1 MSNMSLFNKTNH
13 LAEQS
18 EKRSEKLKKLEKVL
32 KENYREMTKS
42 PFLCLID
49 DKRLAN
55 TPAGVLANMIDND
68 SFTVKEKAS
77 IREKRRKVI
86 NIKTA
91 NKSRFKSIKEFE
103 DLERDISGLV
113 MCRDGLKK
121 ERELLEAEIELL
133 RAQINVEL
141 ISHNEAMSH
150 SIWLCEY
157 LDASTTG
164 PKV

>member
-1 MSNMSLFNKTNH
+1 MHNSVINNNKSNFNMSNMSIFNRSNG

-18 EKRSEKLKKLEKVL
+18 EKQSEKLKKLHTIL
-32 KENYREMTKS
+32 KENYREMIEY

-55 TPAGVLANMIDND
+55 TPAYVLGSMIDND

-103 DLERDISGLV
+103 DLEREISGLV
-113 MCRDGLKK
+113 KYKDGLKT
-121 ERELLEAEIELL
+121 ERKFLEAEVDLL
-133 RAQINVEL
+133 RAQIKVEL
-141 ISHNEAMSH
+141 NSR
-150 SIWLCEY
+150 
-157 LDASTTG
+157 
-164 PKV
+164 